1 MTEIKGTEGSKSKLD
16 TLTKDLQE
24 LKELLEKKE
33 STIWTRQGGADPSFD
48 EESLY
53 VIIKHILFLCCWKK
67 GRSE

>member
-1 MTEIKGTEGSKSKLD
+1 MTEIRGTEGLKSKLD
-16 TLTKDLQE
+16 TLTKDLQD

-33 STIWTRQGGADPSFD
+33 STIGTRQDGADASFE

-53 VIIKHILFLCCWKK
+53 IIKHILFLCCWKK

>member
-1 MTEIKGTEGSKSKLD
+1 MTEIRGTEGLKSKLD
-16 TLTKDLQE
+16 TLSKDLQE

-33 STIWTRQGGADPSFD
+33 STIGTRQDGADPSFE

>member
-1 MTEIKGTEGSKSKLD
+1 MTEIRGTEGLKSKLD
-16 TLTKDLQE
+16 TLTKDLQD

-33 STIWTRQGGADPSFD
+33 STIGTRQDGADASFE

-53 VIIKHILFLCCWKK
+53 IIKHILFLSCWKK

>member
-1 MTEIKGTEGSKSKLD
+1 MTEIKGTEGLKSKLD

-33 STIWTRQGGADPSFD
+33 STIETRQDGPDPSFE

-53 VIIKHILFLCCWKK
+53 AIIKHILFLCCWKN